1 MVDNMS
7 KIRKNASKKIYKPL
21 ITFRRSF
28 KFSKKNYFFKKM
40 ISLKRANTLL
50 FSDE

>member
-7 KIRKNASKKIYKPL
+7 KIRKNAREKIYKPL